1 MNEDNFLIT
10 VYITNYNYGRFINQ
24 AIQSVLNQSIRSF
37 ELIIIDDGSVDNSKN
52 IIEKYRNINNVKIIY
67 QKNKGLNVTNNVALN
82 LSKGKY
88 IIRLDADD
96 YLETNAL
103 ELMVSIMERDKELGL
118 VFPDYFYVDI
128 NGNKIGEERRH
139 DFDKDVAVF
148 DQPAHGA
155 CTMVRTEFLKKLG
168 GYNEAFSCQD
178 GYDLWIKFITNH
190 KVSNINK
197 PLFSYRRH
205 GNNLT
210 DNELRILKTRQLIKR
225 DFVKKSTTNKTSTL
239 LILPIKPSTLIR
251 NRWMINDS
259 NKVGSLLQKIET
271 CSNAK
276 SPKLI
281 VVTSSSKKI
290 QKLLE
295 EKIEHT
301 DRIKFVKRPEDL
313 EQDHIPLS
321 KTIEHVSR
329 GINEYFDNVMTVDIE
344 YPFLKHESID
354 EAVDTML
361 IFKADSVVSVRPD
374 YTLFY
379 KHNGKG
385 MKPFSDKEQF
395 TKYEREAI
403 YKASGGIMLSKLEQ
417 VIKTG
422 KSISGNVAHIIV
434 DEKASFNLK
443 TKINIELF
451 NNFNIQEYLSG

>member
-1 MNEDNFLIT
+1 MNENDFLIT
-10 VYITNYNYGRFINQ
+10 VYITNYNYGHFINQ
-24 AIQSVLNQSIRSF
+24 AIESVLNQSIQSF

-52 IIEKYRNINNVKIIY
+52 IIEKYRNTDNVRIIY
-67 QKNKGLNVTNNVALN
+67 QKNKGLNVTNNIALN

-103 ELMVSIMERDKELGL
+103 ELMVSVMEKDKQLGL

-178 GYDLWIKFITNH
+178 GYDLWIKFVTNH

-210 DNELRILKTRQLIKR
+210 NNELRILQTRQLIKR
-225 DFVKKSTTNKTSTL
+225 DFVKKNNYKTSTL
-239 LILPIKPSTLIR
+239 LILPIKPSTLIK
-251 NRWMINDS
+251 NRWILNESDE
-259 NKVGSLLQKIET
+259 VGSLIQKIKT

-276 SPKLI
+276 LPNLI
-281 VVTSSSKKI
+281 VVTSSSEKI
-290 QKLLE
+290 QTLLE
-295 EKIEHT
+295 EGIENT
-301 DRIKFVKRPEDL
+301 DKIKFIERPEEL
-313 EQDHIPLS
+313 EQDHIPLA
-321 KTIEHVSR
+321 KTIEHVSKS
-329 GINEYFDNVMTVDIE
+329 IDEYFDNVMTVDIE

-354 EAVDTML
+354 EAIDTMM
-361 IFKADSVVSVRPD
+361 IFNADSVVSVRPD

-417 VIKTG
+417 VIETG
-422 KSISGNVAHIIV
+422 KSISGKVAHIII

-443 TKINIELF
+443 SKINIELF
-451 NNFNIQEYLSG
+451 RNFNIQEYLSK

>member
-1 MNEDNFLIT
+1 MNEHGFLIT
-10 VYITNYNYGRFINQ
+10 VYITNYNYGQFIEQ
-24 AIQSVLNQSIRSF
+24 AIESVLNQSMQSF
-37 ELIIIDDGSVDNSKN
+37 ELIIIDDGSIDNSKN
-52 IIEKYRNINNVKIIY
+52 IIEKYRNIDNVRIVY
-67 QKNKGLNVTNNVALN
+67 QKNKGLNITNNIALN

-96 YLETNAL
+96 YFETSAL
-103 ELMVSIMERDKELGL
+103 ELMVSSMERDQELGL

-128 NGNKIGEERRH
+128 NGKKIGEERRH

-155 CTMVRTEFLKKLG
+155 CTMVRTKFLKKLG

-210 DNELRILKTRQLIKR
+210 DNEMRILKTRQLIKR
-225 DFVKKSTTNKTSTL
+225 DFVKKNIDNTSTL
-239 LILPIKPSTLIR
+239 LILPIKPSTLTR
-251 NRWMINDS
+251 NEWILSESD
-259 NKVGSLLQKIET
+259 KVGSLIQKVKT
-271 CSNAK
+271 CLNAK
-276 SPKLI
+276 LPKLI
-281 VVTSSSKKI
+281 VITSSSEKI
-290 QKLLE
+290 QTLFQE
-295 EKIEHT
+295 RIDNTEK
-301 DRIKFVKRPEDL
+301 IKFVKRPEEL
-313 EQDHIPLS
+313 EQDQIPLA
-321 KTIEHVSR
+321 KTIEHVSKS
-329 GINEYFDNVMTVDIE
+329 IDKLVNTVMTIDIE
-344 YPFLKHESID
+344 YPFLRSESID
-354 EAVDTML
+354 EAIDTMV

-379 KHNGKG
+379 QHNGKG
-385 MKPFSDKEQF
+385 MKPFSDNEQF

-417 VIKTG
+417 VIETG
-422 KSISGNVAHIIV
+422 KSISGKVAHIII

-451 NNFNIQEYLSG
+451 RNFNIHEYLSK